1 MNAVTMLV
9 GSFTVHRYWPT
20 DFLLVFDSRAAQ
32 DAAMRAGEV
41 HDRGFSPRFSLWN
54 RQLQATRRPFHYRV
68 RVDME
73 GIPPHVWNRT
83 TAQLVLGSS
92 AWVERL
98 GTLTASRADMGSFEA
113 FAWTDD
119 PSLLPKEKLILVEE
133 PDEAMEVELTDGLV
147 LTADVL
153 VPLEKNMLEYRVT
166 IHLVNSENTTQ
177 GSGPSSGDED
187 DDEDGFDFPQADPDG
202 PGGAR
207 NTRRR
212 FHFSRGEVDGS
223 RQRGRRMSRHG
234 DAAGHRRFVID
245 LPTLVEAWPARR
257 RVALAGEEAVGVDGV
272 VAHDAEPR
280 QARC

>member
-1 MNAVTMLV
+1 MPKRRFA
-9 GSFTVHRYWPT
+9 GRW
-20 DFLLVFDSRAAQ
+20 AAQ
-32 DAAMRAGEV
+32 DATMRAGEV

-98 GTLTASRADMGSFEA
+98 GTLSASRADMGSFEA

-133 PDEAMEVELTDGLV
+133 PDEAMEVELADGLV
-147 LTADVL
+147 LPADVL

-187 DDEDGFDFPQADPDG
+187 DDEDGFDFPEADPDG

-245 LPTLVEAWPARR
+245 LPTSVEAWPTRR
-257 RVALAGEEAVGVDGV
+257 RVALAGKEAVGVDGV